1 MTVSETIEVLKDHPG
16 DLRIVVNGY
25 EEGYDDISPRQIQV
39 IRVALN
45 TGVHEW
51 QGSDVEPGD
60 AGVNATEPAPVEDAL
75 LLRRESG

>member
-1 MTVSETIEVLKDHPG
+1 MTVSEMIEVLKGQPG

-25 EEGYDDISPRQIQV
+25 EEGYDDLSPRQIHV

-51 QGSDVEPGD
+51 QGSHGEPGD
-60 AGVNATEPAPVEDAL
+60 AGPNATEPAPFEDAL